1 MQTDV
6 ELCYIILQGD
16 SGGPL
21 MFLDTDGKY
30 IQVGIMSFRAAAS
43 CTNNPAGYTRVT
55 SYLGWI
61 STATGIAISRSAFQE
76 TTY

>member
-1 MQTDV
+1 MPRLSLNIDV
-6 ELCYIILQGD
+6 KLSSTFPKGD

-30 IQVGIMSFRAAAS
+30 TQIGIVSFGSSAS
-43 CTNNPAGYTRVT
+43 CTDYPSGYTRVT

-61 STATGIAISRSAFQE
+61 STATGIAIAR
-76 TTY
+76 